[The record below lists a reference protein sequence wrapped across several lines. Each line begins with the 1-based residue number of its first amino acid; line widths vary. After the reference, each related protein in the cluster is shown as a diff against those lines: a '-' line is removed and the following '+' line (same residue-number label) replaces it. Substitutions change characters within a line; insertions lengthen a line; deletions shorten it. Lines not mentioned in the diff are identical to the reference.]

1 MNTES
6 TEVCMSSEDTLNDII
21 IIDTCHYTFV
31 QTHQTC
37 NTTHFIQVN
46 PKINRGPWW
55 LWYVMQFIL
64 GLKKKKG
71 TTLDKSCACEGRG
84 ISVPP
89 CQFCCKLKTALKQT
103 RPPKI
108 KKVNTQDRCFWR

>member
-1 MNTES
+1 MNTQS

-46 PKINRGPWW
+46 PKMNRGPWW

-64 GLKKKKG
+64 GLKKKKKRC
-71 TTLDKSCACEGRG
+71 TLLTRAVHVREGEFLYLL
-84 ISVPP
+84 VN
-89 CQFCCKLKTALKQT
+89 FVVNLKPL
-103 RPPKI
+103 
-108 KKVNTQDRCFWR
+108 